1 MRTIGK
7 LTASVAVTAAL
18 GLVVA
23 ACSSSGTAHTT
34 TTATSGSG
42 CKTAAQSSTVA
53 ALPGYQVCL
62 FIPATTNA
70 NHPDNIVIDG
80 SHVWVGWQN
89 ITAKN
94 GSDTKHST
102 IAEYTTSGKL
112 MKSWSVL
119 GHTDGMRMN
128 PTTHQMW
135 VMCDEDGNPR
145 LFTIDPAA
153 STATQITLPS
163 QPWGGGFDDIQFVNG
178 VAYSDASSPTLNSA
192 GKNPFPALYK
202 ITVSGTKATL
212 TKVLAGQPKATTIN
226 LPATST
232 TLNLTD
238 PDSMEISPQGDL
250 VLTSQGDSEMLFI
263 HNVGT
268 PQQKVSV
275 LTVGTQIDDTAW
287 PSSSKGC
294 LIVADNASGVYS
306 VCSSIWVPGTAYSAS
321 PNDATVISFVGS
333 LNLTTGLITPVIVGI
348 ANPHGMGFI
357 PQ

>member
-1 MRTIGK
+1 VRKIGK
-7 LTASVAVTAAL
+7 LTASAASVAAL

-23 ACSSSGTAHTT
+23 ACSSNGTVS
-34 TTATSGSG
+34 TTASSSKSG
-42 CKTAAQSSTVA
+42 CKNASQNSTVA
-53 ALPGYQVCL
+53 ALPGFQVCL
-62 FIPATTNA
+62 FIPATTKA
-70 NHPDNIVIDG
+70 NHPDNIIIDG

-94 GSDTKHST
+94 GSDTKTST
-102 IAEYTTSGKL
+102 IAEYTTSGTL
-112 MKSWSVL
+112 LKSWSVV

-145 LFTIDPAA
+145 LYTIDPAS
-153 STATQITLPS
+153 STATTITLPP

-178 VAYSDASSPTLNSA
+178 VGYADASSPTLNSA
-192 GKNPFPALYK
+192 GKNLFPALYK
-202 ITVSGTKATL
+202 VTISGTAATL
-212 TKVLAGQPKATTIN
+212 TKVLAGMPKATTIN
-226 LPATST
+226 LPVSNV

-263 HNVGT
+263 HNLGT
-268 PQQKVSV
+268 AQQTVRV
-275 LTVGTQIDDTAW
+275 LSTGTQIDDTAW
-287 PSSSKGC
+287 PTSSKGC
-294 LIVADNASGVYS
+294 MIVADGNSGVYS
-306 VCSSIWVPGTAYSAS
+306 VCSSIWVPGAPYSAA
-321 PNDATVISFVGS
+321 PNDSTVIGFVGT
-333 LNLTTGLITPVIVGI
+333 LNPSNGQLTPIIVGI